1 MIKIENL
8 NFEYTLGDSIIQD
21 FSYTFE
27 EGNVYLVKGAN
38 GSGKTTLIKLIIGL
52 LKPKSGTIELGDSS
66 VISYLPDFNGIY
78 YDLTVLDN
86 VIFGLSLYKIK
97 FSEKR
102 NQFYELLEQFNL
114 KEKEKELVKDLS
126 LGMIKK
132 VAVICTI
139 LVDSTIYILDEPTE
153 GIDAESTEEILHLIS
168 KLSTKENIVICISHE
183 TLLKQELKAI
193 HLNLSDGGV
202 N

>member
-1 MIKIENL
+1 MIKIENF

-52 LKPKSGTIELGDSS
+52 LKPKSGTIELGESS

>member
-8 NFEYTLGDSIIQD
+8 NFEYTLGESIIQN

-27 EGNVYLVKGAN
+27 EGNVYLVKGDN

-86 VIFGLSLYKIK
+86 VIFRLSLYKIK

-114 KEKEKELVKDLS
+114 KGKEKELVKNLS

-139 LVDSTIYILDEPTE
+139 LVDSTIYILDEPTG
-153 GIDAESTEEILHLIS
+153 GIDAESTEEILYLIN

-193 HLNLSDGGV
+193 PLNLSDGGV